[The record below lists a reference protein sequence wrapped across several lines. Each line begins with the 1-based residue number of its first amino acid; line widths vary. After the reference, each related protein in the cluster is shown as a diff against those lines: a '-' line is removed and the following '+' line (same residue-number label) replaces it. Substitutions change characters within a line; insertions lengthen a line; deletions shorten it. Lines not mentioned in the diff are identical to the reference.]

1 GGLGT
6 PRTARTGVAG
16 HVRGVTRVR
25 RALVRGA
32 DGGRTSAPGSAF
44 RGWRGERREHPQPR
58 RLPRRA
64 APRAARPPHRGR
76 RARGPRQHAA
86 GGHLGGRPLRVSG
99 TRLDPMRR
107 WLLVRA
113 QHAPMMVRP
122 LLLRLMEFA
131 ENFFAPRQP
140 IGVLAVVVNADGH
153 ILVAQHA
160 TRPHEPWGLPGG
172 WLARR
177 EVPER
182 GVLREVGEELG
193 IPVTLEGYVG
203 SHEHDYGWLP
213 PRGLTLVYRLSSP
226 LADAD

>member
-1 GGLGT
+1 
-6 PRTARTGVAG
+6 
-16 HVRGVTRVR
+16 
-25 RALVRGA
+25 
-32 DGGRTSAPGSAF
+32 
-44 RGWRGERREHPQPR
+44 
-58 RLPRRA
+58 
-64 APRAARPPHRGR
+64 
-76 RARGPRQHAA
+76 
-86 GGHLGGRPLRVSG
+86 
-99 TRLDPMRR
+99 
-107 WLLVRA
+107 
-113 QHAPMMVRP
+113 
-122 LLLRLMEFA
+122 MEFA

-226 LADAD
+226 LTDADVVPPRSWELVRTRWVGVDEACAMVHPRTAEKIREAMLIPA